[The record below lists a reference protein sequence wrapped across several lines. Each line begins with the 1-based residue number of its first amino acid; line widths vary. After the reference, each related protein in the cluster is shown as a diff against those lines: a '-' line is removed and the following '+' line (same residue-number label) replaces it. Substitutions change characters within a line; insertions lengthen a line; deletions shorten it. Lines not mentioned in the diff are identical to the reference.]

1 MELHIAIADDHAIVR
16 KGLILLLLEE
26 FPTAI
31 IEEAANADELINLIS
46 QNHWDLVI
54 CDINMPGRSG
64 FDALQQIKQ
73 TNPDLPVLI
82 MSMYSEDDYAVRAF
96 KAGAWGY
103 LAKETV
109 HFNLI
114 KAVRAVLSGKKFITS
129 VIAEKMAN
137 SLDDRSGKPLHEYLS
152 NREFEVL
159 KLLASGKSP
168 TAIATM
174 LSVSVTTISTY
185 RTRILEKMKM
195 KSNAELVRY
204 VVEVNLN

>member
-31 IEEAANADELINLIS
+31 IEEAANADELINLTS